1 MQLLSEPY
9 VEPLIYSVTCRARY
23 GSVTHSNFTRN
34 RKELGQLL
42 LQETS
47 YGFYKLEYITSGR
60 DGIGDYFHCLA
71 TNNKPHQRAA
81 SFRIAGI
88 VNDSKDRLQVT
99 TDCTLSNPVQ

>member
-42 LQETS
+42 LQETW

-71 TNNKPHQRAA
+71 TNNKPSQRAA
-81 SFRIAGI
+81 SFRIAGTRY
-88 VNDSKDRLQVT
+88 SE
-99 TDCTLSNPVQ
+99 

>member
-9 VEPLIYSVTCRARY
+9 VEPLIYIVTCTALY

-42 LQETS
+42 LQESS
-47 YGFYKLEYITSGR
+47 YGLYKRKYVTSGR

-71 TNNKPHQRAA
+71 TNNKPHQRAT
-81 SFRIAGI
+81 SFRITGTCI
-88 VNDSKDRLQVT
+88 YSE
-99 TDCTLSNPVQ
+99 